1 MQKTLFSKL
10 MTIALLCGL
19 FAIAL
24 AFVSGI
30 IDERQQYYHQVMDDI
45 KATHVS
51 DQYVMTPFIAVANS
65 QGVHIPNFATQ
76 SDIKSQA
83 NVSDKDY
90 HRSIYHA
97 ISYNNK
103 LSINQQFNLG
113 KYLQLAPLI
122 EKTEQGYQLITGG
135 SVESTIEAKNNVE
148 VTTVSATP
156 ANSQAAPQTNPQNL
170 AKETPKQPAKPT
182 PRFYDWQ
189 TAKLIIPISDLRGV
203 TLPKVTIN
211 GKKYTAEFP
220 KVQEIP
226 EIKYVEVSLA
236 EMFNNEI
243 QRSQWA
249 SKADLAVNIELELV
263 GIDSFH
269 VMPLGDNFGLNLQ
282 SNWQDPKF
290 FGKALPTKNF
300 SPTGFVAKWQNQF
313 LATENNKTVS
323 ECLYVNATNCYF
335 LNGNDG
341 NWLST
346 AFVESN
352 DTYTQTD
359 RTLKYALLLIVV
371 SFGTFFLFEVL
382 KDLRIHPIQYGLVAT
397 GLLVFYVLLLSF
409 AEHIAFWQAYS
420 IASLA
425 CVGLIGCYTFFVLKS
440 WLRSAIFSAILG
452 GLYAGFYLILASEG
466 MNLLLGAVFCFVLL
480 AIVMFLTRNIDWY
493 QIGETREKTPETLA
507 MMTNNNPE

>member
-51 DQYVMTPFIAVANS
+51 DQYVITPFIAVANS
-65 QGVHIPNFATQ
+65 QGLHIPNFAIQ
-76 SDIKSQA
+76 SDIQSQA

-135 SVESTIEAKNNVE
+135 TAE
-148 VTTVSATP
+148 VTTDPTIAVATTT
-156 ANSQAAPQTNPQNL
+156 AQANPQNPP
-170 AKETPKQPAKPT
+170 KETAKQPTKPT

-226 EIKYVEVSLA
+226 ELKYVEVSLA
-236 EMFNNEI
+236 ELFNNEM
-243 QRSQWA
+243 QRIQWA
-249 SKADLAVNIELELV
+249 SKADLSVNIELELA

-269 VMPLGDNFGLNLQ
+269 VMPLGDNFSLNLQ

-323 ECLYVNATNCYF
+323 ECLYVNTTNCYF
-335 LNGNDG
+335 VNGDGG

-346 AFVESN
+346 AFVDSN

-397 GLLVFYVLLLSF
+397 ALLVFYVLLLSF

-440 WLRSAIFSAILG
+440 WIRSAIFSAILG
-452 GLYAGFYLILASEG
+452 SLYAGFYLILASEG

-493 QIGETREKTPETLA
+493 QIGETREKTPKTLA
-507 MMTNNNPE
+507 MMINNNPE